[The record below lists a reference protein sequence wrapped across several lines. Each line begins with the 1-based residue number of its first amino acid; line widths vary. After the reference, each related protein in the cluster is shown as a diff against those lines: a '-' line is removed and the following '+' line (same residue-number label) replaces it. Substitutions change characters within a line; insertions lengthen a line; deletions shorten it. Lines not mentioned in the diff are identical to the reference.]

1 MDSEKEG
8 KTTPEYVRNPSSDP
22 YPDPSVGSRVVPAGL
37 GGEAPP
43 GGLAPAGESS
53 PGFEEDPVEPNRRHL
68 FAGSKKGQRYVR
80 KAVDSLGHATYTSK
94 ERLLLLDTWKRSGLP
109 IKDFAELVGIR
120 PTTLHG
126 WRDRF
131 EEDGLLGLMD
141 HPRGAPKGSRLSEAT
156 KRAVLM
162 MKEKFPDWGSERI
175 SDMLLRDPALSAS
188 PSAVLHFMKEQG
200 YESVPEPT
208 KVHAPV
214 ERRFE
219 RASPNQLWQTDLFTF
234 LLKRQNRRVYLV
246 GFMDDHSRFLTGYGL
261 HATASSALVLEVF
274 RAAVTSY
281 GVPKELLTDRGAQ
294 YATWRGK
301 GLFTKE
307 LEKLGVKQ
315 ILAAP
320 RHPQTVGKM
329 ERFWGSLFRE
339 CIESA
344 VFLDLDDARRRIG
357 LFIDWFNFRRPH
369 QGIGGLVPADRFFGA
384 AEDVKKTLQARVA
397 ANALEI
403 ARHGIP
409 KPPFYI
415 TGHSGSRSFSV
426 HGEGEKLVLLTEGGI
441 RQEIDLRSPVP
452 SEVGGI
458 PSEVIADVEKKY
470 EAWRTS
476 PSSPE
481 DDKKAMPEPV
491 CPTGHPAADAEL
503 GNEEP
508 TPKQAGESLGI
519 TLPRYY
525 ALEVDAFGGFL
536 RALEPKS
543 QGYQRTPEREVER
556 LEKENARLSREAERM
571 KTLLRASQ
579 RMVGMLAAVPKV
591 KTPAGPVGKDV
602 KKGRKP
608 KKAVIR
614 VMRLKEH
621 LESAPSVSVGT
632 SPATPSSAPSG
643 QALVSGGVHE

>member
-1 MDSEKEG
+1 MEAETKG
-8 KTTPEYVRNPSSDP
+8 QTTPEYVRNPSSDP
-22 YPDPSVGSRVVPAGL
+22 SSDPSVGSRVVPVGP

-43 GGLAPAGESS
+43 GGLASAGEKHPGGRDVEADMDAGGYGS
-53 PGFEEDPVEPNRRHL
+53 PVSHNHMFCGARR
-68 FAGSKKGQRYVR
+68 GQRRDRQAMAKENVGNAKPR
-80 KAVDSLGHATYTSK
+80 WTPTSAQ
-94 ERLLLLDTWKRSGLP
+94 RLLILDAWKRSGLP
-109 IKDFAELVGIR
+109 AGEFSELVGVQR
-120 PTTLHG
+120 ATLYK
-126 WRDRF
+126 WRQLGP
-131 EEDGLLGLMD
+131 DGLIER
-141 HPRGAPKGSRLSEAT
+141 PRGAPKGSRLSEAT
-156 KRAVLM
+156 KRAILM
-162 MKEKFPDWGSERI
+162 MKEKYQDWGSERI
-175 SDMLLRDPALSAS
+175 SDMLMRDPALSAS
-188 PSAVLHFMKEQG
+188 PSAVLHFLKEQG

-219 RASPNQLWQTDLFTF
+219 RALPNSLWQTDLFTF
-234 LLKRQNRRVYLV
+234 ILKRQNRRVYLV
-246 GFMDDHSRFLTGYGL
+246 GFMDDHSRFLVGYGL
-261 HATASSALVLEVF
+261 HASASSALVLEVF
-274 RAAVTSY
+274 RAATVSY

-301 GLFTKE
+301 GIFTKE

-329 ERFWGSLFRE
+329 ERFWGTLFRE

-384 AEDVKKTLQARVA
+384 SEEVKKTLQARVA

-415 TGHSGSRSFSV
+415 TGHSGTRSFSV

-441 RQEIDLRSPVP
+441 RQEIDLRAPVP
-452 SEVGGI
+452 MEIGGI

-476 PSSPE
+476 SAEPSSDGE
-481 DDKKAMPEPV
+481 KKAMPEPI
-491 CPTGHPAADAEL
+491 CPTGHPSADAEL

-508 TPKQAGESLGI
+508 LPPGVSAIDGLDGRLAAAAGE
-519 TLPRYY
+519 
-525 ALEVDAFGGFL
+525 
-536 RALEPKS
+536 
-543 QGYQRTPEREVER
+543 
-556 LEKENARLSREAERM
+556 EAE
-571 KTLLRASQ
+571 
-579 RMVGMLAAVPKV
+579 VP
-591 KTPAGPVGKDV
+591 AERGD
-602 KKGRKP
+602 
-608 KKAVIR
+608 A
-614 VMRLKEH
+614 
-621 LESAPSVSVGT
+621 
-632 SPATPSSAPSG
+632 
-643 QALVSGGVHE
+643 